1 MKQSFGKKLT
11 SQRPWAHKMY
21 TMCLYLF
28 ILQSES
34 LLSKAMITVKINE
47 TNSVVVC

>member
-1 MKQSFGKKLT
+1 
-11 SQRPWAHKMY
+11 MY

-34 LLSKAMITVKINE
+34 LLSKAMIIAKINE
-47 TNSVVVC
+47 TDSEAVC